1 MWKYGGQGRSTDAYS
16 GSLSLWGQDLAKHT
30 SHPGTRTRAGM
41 FYADASYTCMGV
53 RKLWHTH
60 RDMCGNRFSSHAE
73 QLLIFK
79 RKKGQGFKWS
89 LHIMQV
95 SLCKIIYVFV
105 GMGFKSPRP
114 QALWLYP
121 PADSS
126 LLLSFKALCYPVQ
139 FSASS

>member
-1 MWKYGGQGRSTDAYS
+1 MGGKEEALTHILVLSPCRVRIWQSTQVTQELGHVLGCFMQMQVIPA
-16 GSLSLWGQDLAKHT
+16 W
-30 SHPGTRTRAGM
+30 
-41 FYADASYTCMGV
+41 V

-60 RDMCGNRFSSHAE
+60 KDMCGNRFSSHAE

-79 RKKGQGFKWS
+79 RKTGQGFKWS

-105 GMGFKSPRP
+105 GRGFKSPRP

-121 PADSS
+121 RTDPS